1 MDSGEHGNMFFTSL
15 LTQEPELDH
24 IYIGQGEQHPVTLD
38 DSPPLPQVDPPPSQ
52 RKSARDANFTP
63 EEDKLLVSAWLNSS
77 IDAIQG
83 TDQKHAQLWEK
94 VSQYFND
101 YKESTNERSVGSLIH
116 RWSAIQKATNKF
128 CAKLAQVEGLNQSG
142 MTEQDKFDKAKVM
155 YQSLEKTTFQFEH
168 CWQLLK
174 DQPKWNQ
181 RCTKD
186 GTKRRS
192 TMSPTYSRTSSM
204 ATNSPIDSVGGTEG
218 ENMETNDVIDLDRP
232 IGRKAEKGKR
242 KAQGRASEELV
253 ELSKKRYTLLEE
265 SRAQEKEFFR
275 LKAEK
280 MAYEREMEENKTR
293 QEDERLRLEAEK
305 LEIARLEREERIMLL
320 DVSTLN
326 EVQQVYFQQL
336 QREILARRTASSD

>member
-24 IYIGQGEQHPVTLD
+24 IYVGQGEQHPVTLD
-38 DSPPLPQVDPPPSQ
+38 DSPPPPQVDPPPSQ
-52 RKSARDANFTP
+52 RKSARGANFTP
-63 EEDKLLVSAWLNSS
+63 EEDKLLVSAWLNSN

-94 VSQYFND
+94 
-101 YKESTNERSVGSLIH
+101 
-116 RWSAIQKATNKF
+116 
-128 CAKLAQVEGLNQSG
+128 
-142 MTEQDKFDKAKVM
+142 FDKAKVM
-155 YQSLEKTTFQFEH
+155 YQSLEKTAFQFEH

-186 GTKRRS
+186 GTKRKS
-192 TMSPTYSRTSSM
+192 TMSPTYSRTSAV
-204 ATNSPIDSVGGTEG
+204 ATNSPIDS
-218 ENMETNDVIDLDRP
+218 
-232 IGRKAEKGKR
+232 
-242 KAQGRASEELV
+242 AQGRASEELV

-265 SRAQEKEFFR
+265 SRAQEKEFFQ

-280 MAYEREMEENKTR
+280 MAYEREMEENKSR

-305 LEIARLEREERIMLL
+305 LEIARLETEERIMLL

-336 QREILARRTASSD
+336 QREILARRNASSD